1 MQINLIQKRR
11 KIIINSFFILLIFY
25 FIINMKLLLN
35 TIKKQ
40 KFNEMIAIQKVLIV
54 FSQL

>member
-1 MQINLIQKRR
+1 
-11 KIIINSFFILLIFY
+11 
-25 FIINMKLLLN
+25 MKLLLN

-40 KFNEMIAIQKVLIV
+40 IFNEMIAIQKVLIV